1 MQKKKH
7 KDELNENTEGEK
19 EKLSLKCQRKSTKKK
34 TMFKITEVEDK
45 EQRDKFL
52 NIKNRDLLRKE
63 IKGTGAVATL
73 IHMKLL

>member
-45 EQRDKFL
+45 E
-52 NIKNRDLLRKE
+52 
-63 IKGTGAVATL
+63 
-73 IHMKLL
+73 